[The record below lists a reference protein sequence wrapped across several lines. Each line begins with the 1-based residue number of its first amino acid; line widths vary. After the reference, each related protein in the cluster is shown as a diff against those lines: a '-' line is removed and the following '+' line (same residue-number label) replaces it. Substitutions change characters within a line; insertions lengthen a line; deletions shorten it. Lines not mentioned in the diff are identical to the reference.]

1 MGGMKRILAI
11 NGSPRG
17 RASNTQR
24 LVNAFFEGAAQAGAA
39 CETLFAT
46 ELDIHDCV
54 GCFSCWN
61 KTPGVC
67 VFKDDMPGVLE
78 KMLDLDLLVWATP
91 LYHFGM
97 TARLKRIMERTLPL
111 AKPWIVS
118 DGEHYHHP
126 IRYPGRMA
134 PHFLISNCGFPER
147 HHFGALVEEFRL
159 LVGKRSEAFLGS
171 ILCASGELLKVP
183 ELASRTA
190 WYLDAVRTAGREMA
204 ERRAISDETA
214 RTLERP
220 LIDIQSFVVMANATW
235 DVPGEVPPTP
245 EEALG
250 GEPLTPETAAMLRM
264 LRMREATDSAK
275 GK

>member
-1 MGGMKRILAI
+1 
-11 NGSPRG
+11 
-17 RASNTQR
+17 
-24 LVNAFFEGAAQAGAA
+24 
-39 CETLFAT
+39 
-46 ELDIHDCV
+46 
-54 GCFSCWN
+54 
-61 KTPGVC
+61 
-67 VFKDDMPGVLE
+67 
-78 KMLDLDLLVWATP
+78 
-91 LYHFGM
+91 M

-111 AKPWIVS
+111 AKPWIVR

-204 ERRAISDETA
+204 ERRTISDETA
-214 RTLERP
+214 GTLERA